1 MGTEIDSDKKL
12 FEDAI
17 EALRSQVL
25 SASVHVTMDSQARLM
40 YMEQIGE
47 MSRELRQ
54 QVALGKLSWK
64 QAAEQAQ
71 EARNLIMEVMRGKST
86 PVGRAIAEKTKRHG
100 RTLNDVIARNT
111 QKLFGNGANFNNL
124 PSSSKEAVYAEV
136 VKSAGKSDPV
146 MTNRIQRLAPAARG
160 LVVLSIA
167 VAVYNVAVA
176 EDKMSAAGRE
186 VVIAGAG
193 VGGGFAGGAVAGLAC
208 GPGAPVCVT
217 IGAFVG
223 GALSAFGVSM
233 FW

>member
-167 VAVYNVAVA
+167 VAVYNIAVA

>member
-25 SASVHVTMDSQARLM
+25 NAGVHVTMDSQARLM

-54 QVALGKLSWK
+54 QVALGKLTWK

-71 EARNLIMEVMRGKST
+71 EARNLIMEVMRGRST

-100 RTLNDVIARNT
+100 RTLNEVIARNT

-167 VAVYNVAVA
+167 VAVYNIAVA

-217 IGAFVG
+217 IGAFIG

>member
-25 SASVHVTMDSQARLM
+25 NAGVHVTMDSQARLM

-217 IGAFVG
+217 IGAFIG